1 MSSVP
6 HFEAIPERADEAT
19 FWRLFGRNEH
29 EQLDFKRAVGSGVGE
44 TFAAMAMT
52 EGGLVVHG
60 VDDKRRVVGCP
71 LSQNTQDRITR
82 LAAECGVDVG
92 FRRILVADRELTISS
107 VPAVRNRI
115 VTTPDGRLLRR
126 VGSESRPLRGDAM
139 ARFVRERERG
149 SAEDETV
156 GSFQPADVAADVL
169 NAVRRAEGRPPARPS
184 EAFRALADLGVAVP
198 APPGEPHPTRAGA
211 VLFAK
216 DPRTFLRGAAV
227 QLVRRTGIGP
237 GPGPSAAREE
247 CAGPLSE
254 TVACCLDFVGRHT
267 RRFEAVT
274 GARREVIPEYPETVV
289 REAIVNALA
298 HRDYGLEGAT
308 VDVTVWDDRL
318 EVRSPGPLPGHITVE
333 NMRREHYSRNP
344 RIMRVLKTMGFVEE
358 YGDGVDRMY
367 RDMET
372 RLMEPPVFT
381 AASGSVTVT
390 LRNRFLVDVEDQV
403 WLMLLGHEEL
413 SAAERLA
420 LVTARQHGQV
430 TPRELRKRLPGQ
442 EVRAV
447 LKGAVAKGL
456 LVLVGERGGSRYV
469 LSDEVILRA
478 GGSGLEARKRKR
490 QTLMDEMERR
500 GSLSSAEGADLLG
513 ETTVT
518 ARVLLN
524 DLVRRGLARVE
535 GRTRARRYF
544 PR

>member
-1 MSSVP
+1 M
-6 HFEAIPERADEAT
+6 DEAT

-29 EQLDFKRAVGSGVGE
+29 EQLDFKRGVGTGVGE

-60 VDDKRRVVGCP
+60 VDDERRVVGSP

-82 LAAECGVDVG
+82 VAAECGLKIR
-92 FRRILVADRELTISS
+92 FRRILVANRELTISS

-139 ARFVRERERG
+139 ARFVRDREPG
-149 SAEDETV
+149 SAEDEPV
-156 GSFQPADVAADVL
+156 GPFQPADLDSDVL
-169 NAVRRAEGRPPARPS
+169 NAVRRAEGRPPARLS
-184 EAFRALADLGVAVP
+184 QVFRALVDLGVAVP
-198 APPGEPHPTRAGA
+198 APTGEPQPTRAGA

-267 RRFEAVT
+267 KRFEAVT

-344 RIMRVLKTMGFVEE
+344 RIMRVLKAMGFVEE

-420 LVTARQHGQV
+420 LVMARQRGQV

-469 LSDEVILRA
+469 LSDEIVLRA
-478 GGSGLEARKRKR
+478 GGSGLEARKRTR

-524 DLVRRGLARVE
+524 DLVHKGMARAE
-535 GRTRARRYF
+535 GRTRGRRYF